1 MTIVDKTNY
10 EKYLLDNEVDCR
22 WQKRDFVSELEKYMD
37 SSLNKVLLV
46 SGLKGTGKSIGVL
59 QAMQGRNAACIVLRQ
74 GVSVSAEDLV
84 QVLSVR
90 KETIIIVDGCDLV
103 QDKRNTVLV
112 KFFYRLVSHGKR
124 VIITGSKPLCLEAL
138 KIGPLVH
145 RTITFHT
152 TYVSFSEYCRLYNK
166 PMVLSVCRKYLVHG
180 SDFREVTAR
189 DKCVIVDY
197 VKDMVVTDLIEFVCN
212 REKLL
217 DTTKISNIMRVLVC
231 KVVLDLAHC
240 DSKFLQ
246 NRTAVSMQAILEK
259 LSITLKSI
267 QISSSD
273 IETVVDLLCRIGVL
287 AKIPNLLGKTGS
299 SQYELFNGYRVFV
312 VDSSLAYRIATIA
325 FTDCGVDSILDL
337 VYKAN
342 CAVDLYF
349 RKQATDTV
357 YYIEPEEA
365 DSYGN
370 VIVIS
375 SNDDYR
381 KKQFYLFECR
391 YQSVV
396 SVGCESLLVTS
407 DKLNEVLK
415 NKFPDSEVCGRFI
428 IHPGNSD
435 WQKCRNGTEVAIV
448 KQDNTLY
455 KYYKFDELRECV
467 E

>member
-10 EKYLLDNEVDCR
+10 KKYLLDNEVDCR

-84 QVLSVR
+84 QALSVR
-90 KETIIIVDGCDLV
+90 KETIIVVDGCDLV
-103 QDKRNTVLV
+103 QDRRNTVLV
-112 KFFYRLVSHGKR
+112 EFFYRLVSRGKR
-124 VIITGSKPLCLEAL
+124 VIIAGSKPLCLEAL
-138 KIGPLVH
+138 KIGPLAH
-145 RTITFHT
+145 RTITLHT

-166 PMVLSVCRKYLVHG
+166 PMVLSVCKEYLVHG
-180 SDFREVTAR
+180 SNFRKFTAR
-189 DKCVIVDY
+189 DKRIIIDY
-197 VKDMVVTDLIEFVCN
+197 VRDMVVTDLREFVCN
-212 REKLL
+212 CEKLL

-231 KVVLDLAHC
+231 KIALDLAHC
-240 DSKFLQ
+240 NSNFLQ
-246 NRTAVSMQAILEK
+246 NRTVVSIQATLEK

-273 IETVVDLLCRIGVL
+273 VETVVDLLCRTGILV
-287 AKIPNLLGKTGS
+287 KIPSLLGETGNN
-299 SQYELFNGYRVFV
+299 QYELCNGYRVFV
-312 VDSSLAYRIATIA
+312 TNPALAYQIATVA
-325 FTDCGVDSILDL
+325 FTDCGVDSILEL
-337 VYKAN
+337 VYMAN

-349 RKQATDTV
+349 RKQAIDAI
-357 YYIEPEEA
+357 YYAELEKA
-365 DSYGN
+365 DDYEN
-370 VIVIS
+370 VIIIS

-391 YQSVV
+391 YQGVV